1 MDDNATY
8 YESDHLEEVTADR
21 MNSEPMILRGC
32 TSSELVA
39 LVAVAII
46 IWLPLSVGIA
56 WMLDAIPMTMGIA
69 GIGILFTVFIAATLF
84 QRIKRGRPDGYYQ
97 QTIALWLHA
106 KRWRRSKFCAP
117 DGLMSL
123 GRTMV
128 RS

>member
-1 MDDNATY
+1 MDDSAAHF
-8 YESDHLEEVTADR
+8 ESDYLEEVTADR

-32 TSSELVA
+32 TSSELVT
-39 LVAVAII
+39 LVTVAII
-46 IWLPLSVGIA
+46 IWLPLSIFIA
-56 WMLDAIPMTMGIA
+56 WVLDAIAMAMGIA
-69 GIGILFTVFIAATLF
+69 GIGILITVFVMATLF

-97 QTIALWLHA
+97 QVIALWLHD

-128 RS
+128 RP